1 MLPVQ
6 QLHRQTMQRRGHQ
19 QIQDRT
25 GERVSEQLSPRKRRR
40 DEVQAVQENQTSHR
54 FRSERTATGK
64 SDHKDLRLGR
74 LHLQEQVL
82 PEVGLR
88 GAPGGVRLRGGR
100 LQRQHRPLRFPSA
113 VVRPTSCPPVRWLGV
128 SFFFAHWS

>member
-40 DEVQAVQENQTSHR
+40 DEVQAVQEDQTSHR
-54 FRSERTATGK
+54 FRSERT
-64 SDHKDLRLGR
+64 
-74 LHLQEQVL
+74 
-82 PEVGLR
+82 
-88 GAPGGVRLRGGR
+88 
-100 LQRQHRPLRFPSA
+100 
-113 VVRPTSCPPVRWLGV
+113 
-128 SFFFAHWS
+128 